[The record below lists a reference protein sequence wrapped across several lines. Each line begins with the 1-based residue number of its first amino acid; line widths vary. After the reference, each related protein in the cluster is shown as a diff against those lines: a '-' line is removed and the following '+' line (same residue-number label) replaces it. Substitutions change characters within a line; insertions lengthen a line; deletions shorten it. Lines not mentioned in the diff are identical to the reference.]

1 MSSTSSNSNEDDRE
15 RTRIEFYLA
24 DAFDPDDRIARY
36 VMRLS
41 LALGDLRIAATYLTR
56 EEQPA
61 YERMYFE
68 DLTAAHIHE
77 VCILFNPP
85 DEAIPG
91 VEDFI
96 AAVVDPEDAESAG
109 ALRTDYR
116 RVQRALQRPVKVPG
130 KPTLGSEIGRLR
142 NAFAHY
148 ANRTDHEAPLIE
160 AMRLAGGIEEKV
172 ALVIRERTM
181 RAEYADEVS
190 NRLTHPWP
198 ELSTAEWESAARAL
212 HSRIVALIGPLTS
225 FLHHAEAVFLA
236 SRPPGV
242 VTRIDVS

>member
-1 MSSTSSNSNEDDRE
+1 MSSPPAHDDDRE
-15 RTRIEFYLA
+15 RARIEFRLA

-61 YERMYFE
+61 YEQMYFA

-96 AAVVDPEDAESAG
+96 AAVVDPEDAESAEQ
-109 ALRTDYR
+109 LRTDYR
-116 RVQRALQRPVKVPG
+116 HVQRALQQRVKVPG

-148 ANRTDHEAPLIE
+148 ANRANHEAPLIE
-160 AMRLAGGIEEKV
+160 AMRLAGRIDGKV
-172 ALVIRERTM
+172 AYVIRESTM

-198 ELSTAEWESAARAL
+198 ELSDDEWESAARAL

-225 FLHHAEAVFLA
+225 FLHHAEAAFLA

-242 VTRIDVS
+242 VERIDLP

>member
-1 MSSTSSNSNEDDRE
+1 MPSTPPVNPDDDRE
-15 RTRIEFYLA
+15 RHRIEFRLA
-24 DAFDPDDRIARY
+24 DAFDPNDRIARY

-41 LALGDLRIAATYLTR
+41 IALGDLRIAASYLTR

-61 YERMYFE
+61 YERIYFA

-96 AAVVDPEDAESAG
+96 AAVIEPEDAEG
-109 ALRTDYR
+109 ADELRAHYR
-116 RVQRALQRPVKVPG
+116 NVQRALQQRVKVPG
-130 KPTLGSEIGRLR
+130 KPTLGSEIRRLR

-148 ANRTDHEAPLIE
+148 ANRSEHEAPLIE
-160 AMRLAGGIEEKV
+160 AMRLAGRIDRNV
-172 ALVIRERTM
+172 AYVIRDRTT

-198 ELSTAEWESAARAL
+198 ALSDDEWKAAIRAL

-225 FLHHAEAVFLA
+225 FLHHAEAAFLA

-242 VTRIDVS
+242 VERIDLP